1 MARTYGAKTPRRS
14 NDAAADIAT
23 ADIVVATM
31 LFLDDHIRAV
41 LPALA
46 ARRDHCDAMVCCL
59 CAGEVVR
66 LTRIG
71 KFSMA
76 GEASGAMAWLKRLR
90 GKRDGAGSSGQGQ
103 MKMLR
108 RLPQLL
114 RFIPGTAQDVRSYFL
129 CLQYWL
135 AGSTDNIVNV
145 VRLLVGRYADGPR
158 RSLRGCVKA
167 KPPIP
172 YPDVGL
178 YHPADRAAHYGAP
191 RPFACGRSRASR
203 NRRRAGDAHVSV
215 GRQRR
220 PLRRRD
226 RRAGGTRPEGDPG
239 VRERARRAAGDRE
252 VLSPGR
258 ARHHR
263 RVGLAHRV
271 LARRRPGLQRCQS
284 GGGGAGDARRAV
296 CRRECRWSF
305 RRWRIGKPPIAD

>member
-1 MARTYGAKTPRRS
+1 MPKRTSAVDATPIRVVVVTMDSHLSGAVARAQDALARELPGLELVLHGADVWGEDP
-14 NDAAADIAT
+14 AALERCRADIAT
-23 ADIVVATM
+23 GDIVVATM

-46 ARRDHCDAMVCCL
+46 ARRDHCDAMICCL
-59 CAGEVVR
+59 SAGEVVR

-103 MKMLR
+103 MRMLR

-158 RSLRGCVKA
+158 AYVARRREGQAADPLSGRRSL
-167 KPPIP
+167 PSS
-172 YPDVGL
+172 
-178 YHPADRAAHYGAP
+178 DRAAHHGTP
-191 RPFACGRSRASR
+191 RSFACRRQRGIEGRSA
-203 NRRRAGDAHVSV
+203 
-215 GRQRR
+215 
-220 PLRRRD
+220 
-226 RRAGGTRPEGDPG
+226 
-239 VRERARRAAGDRE
+239 
-252 VLSPGR
+252 
-258 ARHHR
+258 
-263 RVGLAHRV
+263 
-271 LARRRPGLQRCQS
+271 C
-284 GGGGAGDARRAV
+284 
-296 CRRECRWSF
+296 W
-305 RRWRIGKPPIAD
+305 